1 MKLIADTNL
10 LVRIAAHDNSAQEK
24 IAIKVMREAE
34 LVVIPLV
41 ALCEFIWVMRSA
53 YKFSLAASSN
63 AIRDLVDTENVKLNY
78 AAVEA
83 GLATL
88 EAGGDFADGV
98 IAHEG
103 KWLGG
108 EVFASFDKDAVKL
121 LKAQGQKVKQ
131 L

>member
-1 MKLIADTNL
+1 VKLIADTNII
-10 LVRIAAHDNSAQEK
+10 VRLMAKDNLAQEK
-24 IAIKVMREAE
+24 IAKRTMREAE
-34 LVVIPLV
+34 LIAIPLP
-41 ALCEFIWVMRSA
+41 ALCEFVWVLHKA
-53 YKFSLAASSN
+53 YNFSHMNTAR
-63 AIRDLVDTENVKLNY
+63 AIRALVDTENVKLNY

-88 EAGGDFADGV
+88 DAGGDFADGV

-108 EVFASFDKDAVKL
+108 NTFASFDKEAVKL
-121 LKAQGQKVKQ
+121 LKAQGHKVKQ

>member
-1 MKLIADTNL
+1 VKLIVDTNI
-10 LVRIAAHDNSAQEK
+10 LVRLVTQDNLAQEK
-24 IAIKVMREAE
+24 IAKSVMREAE
-34 LVVIPLV
+34 LIVIPLSS
-41 ALCEFIWVMRSA
+41 LCELVWVLRRAYNFPYKKTANSMRI
-53 YKFSLAASSN
+53 L
-63 AIRDLVDTENVKLNY
+63 LETENVKLNY

-108 EVFASFDKDAVKL
+108 EVFASFDKEAVKL